1 MIIKFLLIFLIT
13 YIYSEQITFGFS
25 LDKKQQLCLSDYFT
39 KQTTFIYKILSEE
52 NSVFVTDIKAP
63 DGRIIYHVADQSN
76 IQFSNIAEL
85 NGYYQV
91 CVENNK
97 NSNAI
102 PIYYLLRTG
111 VSVKDYSSVAKTKD
125 LEPMNLAF
133 QQITELIKYI
143 KHYRK
148 RSDVYMRSS
157 QMFYQKLSYN
167 TILYSIIMMGAMIFI
182 GITETVY
189 MKKYMERRK
198 LI

>member
-1 MIIKFLLIFLIT
+1 MIIKFLLILLIT

-39 KQTTFIYKILSEE
+39 KQTTFIYRIVSEE
-52 NSVFVTDIKAP
+52 NSVFTVDIKAP
-63 DGRIIYHVADQSN
+63 DGRIIYHMTDQIN

-97 NSNAI
+97 NSNII

-133 QQITELIKYI
+133 QQITEMINYI

-148 RSDVYMRSS
+148 RIDKYMRSS
-157 QMFYQKLSYN
+157 QKYYKKLSHN

>member
-1 MIIKFLLIFLIT
+1 MIIKFLLILLIT

-25 LDKKQQLCLSDYFT
+25 LEKKQQLCLSDYFT
-39 KQTTFIYKILSEE
+39 KQTTFIYQISSEE
-52 NSVFVTDIKAP
+52 NSVFICDIKAP
-63 DGRIIYHVADQSN
+63 DGRIIYHFADKSKY
-76 IQFSNIAEL
+76 QFSNIAEL

-97 NSNAI
+97 NSNTI
-102 PIYYLLRTG
+102 PIYYSLRTG

>member
-1 MIIKFLLIFLIT
+1 MIIKFLLILLIT

-25 LDKKQQLCLSDYFT
+25 LEKKQQLCLSDYFT
-39 KQTTFIYKILSEE
+39 KQTTFIYQISSEE
-52 NSVFVTDIKAP
+52 NSVFICDIKAP
-63 DGRIIYHVADQSN
+63 DGRIIFHFGDKSKY
-76 IQFSNIAEL
+76 QFSNIAEL

-97 NSNAI
+97 NSNTI
-102 PIYYLLRTG
+102 PIYYSLRTG

>member
-1 MIIKFLLIFLIT
+1 MIIKFVLILLIT

-25 LDKKQQLCLSDYFT
+25 LEKKQQLCLSDYFT
-39 KQTTFIYKILSEE
+39 KQTTFIYQISSEE
-52 NSVFVTDIKAP
+52 NSVFITDIKAP
-63 DGRIIYHVADQSN
+63 DGRIIYHIADRSKH
-76 IQFSNIAEL
+76 QFSNIAEL

-97 NSNAI
+97 NSNTI
-102 PIYYLLRTG
+102 PIYYSLRTG

-148 RSDVYMRSS
+148 RSDKYMRSS
-157 QMFYQKLSYN
+157 QRYYKKLSYN
-167 TILYSIIMMGAMIFI
+167 TILYSIIMMGVMIFI